1 MLTLL
6 IKLNNRKIYIF
17 AFLLLYT
24 LTTRVNA
31 QQLLDNY
38 VVEGFKNNIVLQQ
51 KNISLEK
58 AQYALKTAKGLFLPT
73 IEFQGG
79 YQTADGGRNIP
90 LPLGDL
96 LNPVYSTLNQL
107 TASNKF
113 AMLENLSINF
123 LPKNFYDAK
132 IRTTVPI
139 INQDLA
145 YNKRIVEQQLTLQE
159 YEIQI
164 YKRDLAKNIKIAY
177 YNYLSALQAVDIYK
191 STLTLATEG
200 LRVNDKLLE
209 GGKGLPAYVL
219 RSKSE
224 VENAK
229 AQVVSAEQQVTNA
242 RLYFNFLL
250 NRNPEELINLTLN
263 DKDELAKA
271 EGLTVTESI
280 INNREELKA
289 LNQVVSINK
298 NVLKMNKQFAV
309 PKLGAFVD
317 LGTQSEG
324 FNFNSNTRYYMVGLQ
339 LDVPIFAGN
348 RNNFKIKQSNLDVQN
363 SELNSKLVLQ
373 QLFLATSTAK
383 NNLRAI
389 YETYQSSLKQL
400 EAASSYQRLIEK
412 GYTAGSNSFIETIDA
427 RNQYTNAKL
436 LVNINKYK
444 VLSAMADLER
454 ETATYLI
461 H

>member
-6 IKLNNRKIYIF
+6 IKLNNRTLYM
-17 AFLLLYT
+17 ALFLLFWSIAT
-24 LTTRVNA
+24 SVNA

-38 VVEGFKNNIVLQQ
+38 VEEGFKNNIVLQQ

-96 LNPVYSTLNQL
+96 LNPVFSTLNQL
-107 TASNKF
+107 TSSNKF
-113 AMLENLSINF
+113 AMLENQTINF

-132 IRTTVPI
+132 VRTTVPI

-164 YKRDLAKNIKIAY
+164 YKRDLVKNIKTAY

-224 VENAK
+224 VENSK
-229 AQVVSAEQQVTNA
+229 AQVVSAEQQVINA

-250 NRNPEELINLTLN
+250 NRDSEELINLTLN
-263 DKDELAKA
+263 DKDELAKV
-271 EGLTVTESI
+271 EGLIVAESV

-317 LGTQSEG
+317 LGSQSEG

-339 LDVPIFAGN
+339 LNVPIFAGN